1 MDLKTIFYT
10 WKLLIDLTSLYIGD
24 QTSPR
29 FPKWSKNNWLLGYN
43 CIISIHDSKMT
54 SFSAFFA
61 ENISF
66 LMINL
71 VILSHFTL
79 TTQSG
84 IVNKISSC
92 EAIGYAFESSVLRSF
107 IFSPK
112 NFYALIQ
119 ISLSLD
125 RFLLLIRLISRDF
138 CRIWRKNCNKT
149 ITSGG
154 TFFPHDKLIKKFIA
168 YRLNALGQFDI
179 PKLALILWLINSQ

>member
-1 MDLKTIFYT
+1 M
-10 WKLLIDLTSLYIGD
+10 
-24 QTSPR
+24 
-29 FPKWSKNNWLLGYN
+29 
-43 CIISIHDSKMT
+43 
-54 SFSAFFA
+54 
-61 ENISF
+61 SF

-71 VILSHFTL
+71 IVLSEFTL

-92 EAIGYAFESSVLRSF
+92 EAIGYAFESSVLPFF

-125 RFLLLIRLISRDF
+125 RFLLLIRLITRDF
-138 CRIWRKNCNKT
+138 CRIWRKNCNKK

-154 TFFPHDKLIKKFIA
+154 TFVPHDKLIKKNLIA